1 MRFNGDESHRRR
13 KLLGREGRG
22 PPTFLPLWTAPIS
35 GPPTFE
41 RHLNITYNITAVL
54 HSHYNVLTSTDIE
67 NGIVCCGSVYTTG
80 VDGFTASVNGPR
92 HGSTKIFLLPPS
104 KSFVVVPL
112 CLTTLQLTTCPAHP
126 LFSCFRRLLLWV
138 RMPK

>member
-1 MRFNGDESHRRR
+1 MVMRAIGGGSYWA
-13 KLLGREGRG
+13 GRAVARPPFCPCG
-22 PPTFLPLWTAPIS
+22 PR
-35 GPPTFE
+35 PPTFE

-92 HGSTKIFLLPPS
+92 HGSAKIF
-104 KSFVVVPL
+104 F
-112 CLTTLQLTTCPAHP
+112 
-126 LFSCFRRLLLWV
+126 
-138 RMPK
+138 